1 MSVSSNTSCDAAG
14 MYLLFHETFQI
25 VLLQRKFQHLQS
37 EFSDSISAHLFS
49 CLCVCV
55 SAQLEVGQQLGHCID
70 QPVTAELKAW
80 PVPLR

>member
-1 MSVSSNTSCDAAG
+1 MSASSNTSWVAG
-14 MYLLFHETFQI
+14 MYLLFHETLPV

-37 EFSDSISAHLFS
+37 EFSDSTSAHLFS
-49 CLCVCV
+49 CLCV
-55 SAQLEVGQQLGHCID
+55 SAQLEVGQQLGHRID